1 QYEFYVLSKCPN
13 IELESEWVGPFTFM
27 TLPLPCATPTDL
39 SIDNITVDSA
49 SISWMSDGEL
59 FDIQWGTSGFQLG
72 YGTVVSGIQTT
83 TYDLTSLNGY
93 TQYQVYVRKDCS
105 VNQSDWVGPFAFTT
119 LMPECVVPTEL
130 AVSNITADSAT
141 LNWTSDG
148 SLFHIQYGEQGFSL
162 GSGTIIENIQNTT
175 HNLASLNGYTT
186 HEVYVRKDC
195 TINQSEWIGPIEFTT
210 LIPVCVPPTDLT
222 VTNVQAYSAT
232 LSWTSTGNLF
242 DIEWGP

>member
-1 QYEFYVLSKCPN
+1 EENNNLTVCDLPNLCTYLSSDKPRAISWNGMGNTFGGGWTYTGNCYNVQVLTVACNPVCQNPTSLSATNITTDSAKLNWSASGTYYDIEWGVQGFTPGEGTMVTNLEATTHTLTSLDYYTQYEFYVLSKCPN

-105 VNQSDWVGPFAFTT
+105 VNQSDWV
-119 LMPECVVPTEL
+119 
-130 AVSNITADSAT
+130 
-141 LNWTSDG
+141 
-148 SLFHIQYGEQGFSL
+148 
-162 GSGTIIENIQNTT
+162 
-175 HNLASLNGYTT
+175 
-186 HEVYVRKDC
+186 
-195 TINQSEWIGPIEFTT
+195 
-210 LIPVCVPPTDLT
+210 
-222 VTNVQAYSAT
+222 
-232 LSWTSTGNLF
+232 
-242 DIEWGP
+242 

>member
-1 QYEFYVLSKCPN
+1 DSAKLNWSASGTYYDIEWGVQGFTPGEGTMVTNLEATTHTLTSLDYYTQYEFYVLSKCPN

-162 GSGTIIENIQNTT
+162 GSGTI
-175 HNLASLNGYTT
+175 
-186 HEVYVRKDC
+186 
-195 TINQSEWIGPIEFTT
+195 
-210 LIPVCVPPTDLT
+210 
-222 VTNVQAYSAT
+222 
-232 LSWTSTGNLF
+232 
-242 DIEWGP
+242 